1 MIICCTITVN
11 ITYNMQLCSLW
22 LFSMTYYLAVSLI
35 EDFDEK
41 TDEIDHIFVI
51 FFIHILKS
59 HLLCIY
65 KELMN

>member
-1 MIICCTITVN
+1 
-11 ITYNMQLCSLW
+11 
-22 LFSMTYYLAVSLI
+22 MTYYLPVSLI

-59 HLLCIY
+59 HLLCTY